1 MNAKQAWALKA
12 AGVLSYEFFVKTVS
26 S

>member
-1 MNAKQAWALKA
+1 MNAKQAWALMA